1 MAQPLTFD
9 SVYRAVSEAALH
21 HGIEYDEQM
30 FHGRRRQ
37 YPIIIAR
44 SAVGYILRTH
54 LLWPVCA
61 AGKAINRDHSMVVY
75 YTRTFPDRVETD
87 PTTSAVYELACKN
100 LGISPNIELCKFK
113 QMPRISFKRK
123 SRAKAKP
130 KPKETDDYIVPLNYT
145 AAERKAIRNRN
156 RDRKTYA

>member
-30 FHGRRRQ
+30 FYGRRRQ
-37 YPIIIAR
+37 YPIVIAR
-44 SAVGYILRTH
+44 STVGYILRSN
-54 LLWPVCA
+54 LLWPFCVV
-61 AGKAINRDHSMVVY
+61 GKMIGRDHSTVVY
-75 YTRTFPDRVETD
+75 YARVYPDRVMTD
-87 PTTSAVYELACKN
+87 PTTSAVYERSCNN
-100 LGISPNIELCKFK
+100 LGIKPSLDLCKFK
-113 QMPRISFKRK
+113 PVKKIRFRPSRK
-123 SRAKAKP
+123 KQQE
-130 KPKETDDYIVPLNYT
+130 KESDDYIVPLNYT

>member
-30 FHGRRRQ
+30 FYGRRRQ
-37 YPIIIAR
+37 YPIVIAR
-44 SAVGYILRTH
+44 STVGYILRSN
-54 LLWPVCA
+54 LLWPFCVV
-61 AGKAINRDHSMVVY
+61 GKKIGRDHSTVVY
-75 YTRTFPDRVETD
+75 YARVYPDRVLTD
-87 PTTSAVYELACKN
+87 PTTSAVYERSCNN
-100 LGISPNIELCKFK
+100 LGIKPSLDLCKFK
-113 QMPRISFKRK
+113 PVKKIRFRPSRK
-123 SRAKAKP
+123 KQQE
-130 KPKETDDYIVPLNYT
+130 KESDDYIVPLNYT

>member
-30 FHGRRRQ
+30 FYGRRRQ
-37 YPIIIAR
+37 YPIVVAR
-44 SAVGYILRTH
+44 STVGYILRSN
-54 LLWPVCA
+54 LLWPFCVV
-61 AGKAINRDHSMVVY
+61 GKKIGRDHSTVVY
-75 YTRTFPDRVETD
+75 YARVYPDRVLTD
-87 PTTSAVYELACKN
+87 PTTSAVYERSCNN
-100 LGISPNIELCKFK
+100 LGIEPSLDLCKFK
-113 QMPRISFKRK
+113 PVKKIRFRPSRK
-123 SRAKAKP
+123 KQQE
-130 KPKETDDYIVPLNYT
+130 KESDDYIVPLNYT

>member
-1 MAQPLTFD
+1 MAQPLTFEG
-9 SVYRAVSEAALH
+9 VYRAVEDAASR

-30 FHGRRRQ
+30 FYGPRRL

-61 AGKAINRDHSMVVY
+61 AGKAIGRDHSTVVY
-75 YTRTFPDRVETD
+75 YARTFPDRVETD
-87 PTTSAVYELACKN
+87 PTTSAVYESACKN

-113 QMPRISFKRK
+113 QVPRVSFKRK
-123 SRAKAKP
+123 SIAKAKP

-145 AAERKAIRNRN
+145 AAERRAMRSRN
-156 RDRKTYA
+156 RKTYA

>member
-9 SVYRAVSEAALH
+9 SIYRAVSEAALH

-30 FHGRRRQ
+30 FYGRRRQ
-37 YPIIIAR
+37 YPIVIAR
-44 SAVGYILRTH
+44 STVGYILRSS
-54 LLWPVCA
+54 LLWPVSVV
-61 AGKAINRDHSMVVY
+61 GKKIGRDHSTVVY
-75 YTRTFPDRVETD
+75 YARTYPDRVLTD
-87 PTTSAVYELACKN
+87 PTTSAVYERSCNN
-100 LGISPNIELCKFK
+100 LGIEPSLDLCKFK

-123 SRAKAKP
+123 SRAKARP

>member
-30 FHGRRRQ
+30 FYGRRRQ
-37 YPIIIAR
+37 YPIVVAR
-44 SAVGYILRTH
+44 STVGYILRSN
-54 LLWPVCA
+54 LLWPFCVV
-61 AGKAINRDHSMVVY
+61 GKKIGRDHSTVVY
-75 YTRTFPDRVETD
+75 YARVYPDRVLTD
-87 PTTSAVYELACKN
+87 PTTSAVYERSCNN
-100 LGISPNIELCKFK
+100 LGIKPSLDLCKFK
-113 QMPRISFKRK
+113 PVKKIRFRPSRK
-123 SRAKAKP
+123 KQQE
-130 KPKETDDYIVPLNYT
+130 KESDDYIVPLNYT